1 VKSIEFL
8 DASGNVVDPEKIVG
22 YKVPNDFSKYA
33 SSNPGSSN
41 SIGPDQSSSSIFDA
55 IVKADALSTIKVATS
70 GLSVQ
75 ILNAKLGAS
84 YAVMSIQGKVI
95 ASGKITSASHAVM
108 LPNKGMYLV
117 KVGSEIRPVSVK

>member
-1 VKSIEFL
+1 MRLSNLTAEDDIEDL
-8 DASGNVVDPEKIVG
+8 
-22 YKVPNDFSKYA
+22 
-33 SSNPGSSN
+33 
-41 SIGPDQSSSSIFDA
+41 
-55 IVKADALSTIKVATS
+55 
-70 GLSVQ
+70 VQ